1 MPLGRGKAK
10 NSLPEPPGWR
20 RTGAGGALLEYA
32 IPVEG
37 ESAYYRVDEAAAI
50 LQLTPER
57 VREMLV
63 TGELEGIPPGA
74 TAQGDWEVLL
84 QGAANLGQS
93 APVDEPR
100 ESPPEEQE
108 ESRAADEGAESLVEP
123 PSERADAGDESSE
136 NYSRR
141 ELLATER
148 AVAETRQTSAE
159 PVSESGWVTTEVAGE
174 ALSVSPPTIRDY
186 IASGKL
192 EAKSEGEG
200 VERRWLVSID
210 SVQVMLQAR
219 QASERS
225 PRVRRAE
232 ARGGEVAADIARD
245 LLLRVQEL
253 QYKLGRT
260 EARAEL
266 TERAESTLRE
276 DLERER
282 VERLEAQRRV
292 EQARSTLEEERRRRE
307 AAERERDELR
317 CRLADV
323 EEPGTQEPSS
333 GVGPQA
339 AALEGAQD
347 PSEVA
352 QTRAAALE
360 EEANPRSS
368 TWSTQAGAQRPWWRR
383 WFGS

>member
-1 MPLGRGKAK
+1 VDSER
-10 NSLPEPPGWR
+10 
-20 RTGAGGALLEYA
+20 
-32 IPVEG
+32 
-37 ESAYYRVDEAAAI
+37 AYYSVDEAAAL
-50 LQLTPER
+50 LQLPPAR
-57 VREMLV
+57 VREMLIA
-63 TGELEGIPPGA
+63 GELEGISPGA
-74 TAQGDWEVLL
+74 TLERAWKVRLP
-84 QGAANLGQS
+84 AAAHRKQT
-93 APVDEPR
+93 APVDQPP

-108 ESRAADEGAESLVEP
+108 ESRAANESAESLVEP
-123 PSERADAGDESSE
+123 PPERADAGD
-136 NYSRR
+136 
-141 ELLATER
+141 
-148 AVAETRQTSAE
+148 
-159 PVSESGWVTTEVAGE
+159 
-174 ALSVSPPTIRDY
+174 
-186 IASGKL
+186 
-192 EAKSEGEG
+192 
-200 VERRWLVSID
+200 
-210 SVQVMLQAR
+210 
-219 QASERS
+219 
-225 PRVRRAE
+225 VRRAE
-232 ARGGEVAADIARD
+232 ARGSEVTADIARD

-317 CRLADV
+317 RRLADV

-352 QTRAAALE
+352 QTPAAALE